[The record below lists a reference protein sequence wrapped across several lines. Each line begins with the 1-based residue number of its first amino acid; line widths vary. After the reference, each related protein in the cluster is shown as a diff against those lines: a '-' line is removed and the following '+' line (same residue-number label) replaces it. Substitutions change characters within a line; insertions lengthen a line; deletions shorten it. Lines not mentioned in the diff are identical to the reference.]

1 MTDEKDFDFTRY
13 FELKKQLE
21 EASRLYYKDG
31 VSPMSD
37 QDFDFGLKEMEALE
51 KKYPELGGENSL
63 TKRVGNDLVNDFA
76 KVSHAVPMLSIAN
89 VYSKEEMAEFVR
101 AAEDGLAELDEKR
114 ETRDE
119 RGGVLDERR
128 ETRDER
134 GGVLDDK
141 CVGRESHANS
151 FAHDRDQHLVL
162 EPQRGESTKTRV
174 YSEDSGAAREEK
186 GDVPRASNLEPRASN
201 LEPRASKW
209 ICEKKIDGV
218 SLSIVY
224 ENGRLKQAATRGDG
238 AQGDDV
244 TLNAL
249 TIADIPEYFDAKKLK
264 IAPSEIPQGSFEVR
278 GEVYMEREAFER
290 LNERFILEGKKTFQN
305 CRNTVSG
312 SLKLKSVS
320 ECKTRPMRFFA
331 YHIPQSKNKTHEE
344 NLKQLQRL
352 GFNTNAYWKA
362 DTVEEIMK
370 ISEEIG
376 ASRDSLPFDI
386 DGMVV
391 KLNNLEHQR
400 ALGSTSKSPRWAIAY
415 KFKAERAYTPLLSV
429 EFQVGRTGA
438 VTPVAN
444 LSPVRLAGTTVK
456 RATLH
461 NFDEVAR
468 LDLHFGDTVGVEK
481 GGEIIPKITD
491 VKKEL
496 RPSGALPVTAP
507 AVCPVCG
514 EPLTHIDDEVILR
527 CENLHCKAQVQC
539 LFEHFVSREA
549 MNIENLGPSLI
560 ASLLETGKI
569 KRIPDLYRLTL
580 DDLLSQE
587 RMAQKSAQNVFDAI
601 EASKERSLEHLLHGL
616 GIRFVGRTSARNL
629 AKHFRTLEKIRTA
642 TIGELQ
648 NVTDVGERIGQS
660 VYNFFHTEIYTNEV
674 DELIEL
680 GCPTEFKGVVKTLFA
695 GQTAVITGT
704 LPNMD
709 RDEARKIIEENG
721 GKVSGSVSKKTS
733 WVLAGEAAG
742 SKLTKAN
749 ELGIPVHDEA
759 WLMSQ
764 IAEGDSETDDSAEIP
779 AETATEIDNSK
790 ENVALERASAKP
802 RKDEQTSLF

>member
-1 MTDEKDFDFTRY
+1 MLTMSEQKDIDRTRY

-51 KKYPELGGENSL
+51 AKYPELRGKGSL
-63 TKRVGNDLVNDFA
+63 TQKVGSDLTNDFA
-76 KVSHAVPMLSIAN
+76 KVAHAVPMLSIAN
-89 VYSKEEMAEFVR
+89 VYSEEEMREFVK
-101 AAEDGLAELDEKR
+101 AAEEGIASLETSLDPSRIRAQDDEK
-114 ETRDE
+114 D
-119 RGGVLDERR
+119 
-128 ETRDER
+128 
-134 GGVLDDK
+134 
-141 CVGRESHANS
+141 SA
-151 FAHDRDQHLVL
+151 Q
-162 EPQRGESTKTRV
+162 GEK
-174 YSEDSGAAREEK
+174 
-186 GDVPRASNLEPRASN
+186 RAT
-201 LEPRASKW
+201 W
-209 ICEKKIDGV
+209 ICERKIDGV
-218 SLSIVY
+218 SLSVVY

-264 IAPSEIPQGSFEVR
+264 IDPSEIPQGTFEVR

-290 LNERFILEGKKTFQN
+290 LNEQFILENKKTFQN

-312 SLKLKSVS
+312 SLKLKSVA

-331 YHIPQSKNKTHEE
+331 YHIPQSNNKTHEE
-344 NLKQLQRL
+344 NLKQLKRL
-352 GFNTNAYWKA
+352 GFHTNDYWTA
-362 DTVEEIMK
+362 DTVDEIMA
-370 ISEEIG
+370 ISEKIG

-391 KLNNLEHQR
+391 KLNDLQQQR
-400 ALGSTSKSPRWAIAY
+400 ELGSTSKSPRWAIAY

-444 LSPVRLAGTTVK
+444 LAPVRLAGTTVK

-468 LDLHFGDTVGVEK
+468 LDLHYGDTVGVEK

-491 VKKEL
+491 VKREL
-496 RPSGALPVTAP
+496 RPAGASPVVAP
-507 AVCPVCG
+507 EKCPVCG
-514 EPLTHIDDEVILR
+514 EPLTHIDGEVILR
-527 CENLHCKAQVQC
+527 CENMHCQAQVQC

-549 MNIENLGPSLI
+549 MNIENLGPALI
-560 ASLLETGKI
+560 ASLLATGKI

-580 DDLLSQE
+580 EDLESQE
-587 RMAQKSAQNVFDAI
+587 RMAKKSAKNVFDAI
-601 EASKERSLEHLLHGL
+601 QASKQKSLENLLHGL
-616 GIRFVGRTSARNL
+616 GIRFVGRTSARNI

-642 TIGELQ
+642 TVEELQ
-648 NVTDVGERIGQS
+648 NVTDVGERIGKS
-660 VYNFFHTEIYTNEV
+660 VYEFFHTPLYTNEI
-674 DELIEL
+674 DELVAL
-680 GCPTEFKGVVKTLFA
+680 GLPTEFKGVVKTLFQ

-709 RDEARKIIEENG
+709 RDEARKLIEENG

-759 WLMSQ
+759 WLMAQ
-764 IAEGDSETDDSAEIP
+764 IANSDESEDGANASEDRAPADANSATKP
-779 AETATEIDNSK
+779 AEDQMTLD
-790 ENVALERASAKP
+790 L
-802 RKDEQTSLF
+802 

>member
-1 MTDEKDFDFTRY
+1 MSEQKDIDRTRY

-51 KKYPELGGENSL
+51 AKYPELRGKESL
-63 TKRVGNDLVNDFA
+63 TQRVGSDLTNDFA
-76 KVSHAVPMLSIAN
+76 KVAHAVPMLSIAN
-89 VYSKEEMAEFVR
+89 VYSEEEMREFVK
-101 AAEDGLAELDEKR
+101 AAEEGIADIESSLDPSHSR
-114 ETRDE
+114 AQ
-119 RGGVLDERR
+119 
-128 ETRDER
+128 
-134 GGVLDDK
+134 DDTTNNVIASEAK
-141 CVGRESHANS
+141 QSPT
-151 FAHDRDQHLVL
+151 Q
-162 EPQRGESTKTRV
+162 STK
-174 YSEDSGAAREEK
+174 
-186 GDVPRASNLEPRASN
+186 
-201 LEPRASKW
+201 KW
-209 ICEKKIDGV
+209 ICERKIDGV
-218 SLSIVY
+218 SLSVVY

-264 IAPSEIPQGSFEVR
+264 IDPSEIPQGTFEVR

-290 LNERFILEGKKTFQN
+290 LNEQFILENKKTFQN

-312 SLKLKSVS
+312 SLKLKSVA

-331 YHIPQSKNKTHEE
+331 YHIPQSNNKTHEE
-344 NLKQLQRL
+344 NLKQLKRL
-352 GFNTNAYWKA
+352 GFHTNDYWTA
-362 DTVEEIMK
+362 DTVDEIMA
-370 ISEEIG
+370 ISEKIG

-391 KLNNLEHQR
+391 KLNDLQQQR
-400 ALGSTSKSPRWAIAY
+400 ELGSTSKSPRWAIAY

-444 LSPVRLAGTTVK
+444 LAPVRLAGTTVK

-468 LDLHFGDTVGVEK
+468 LDLHYGDTVGVEK

-491 VKKEL
+491 VKREL
-496 RPSGALPVTAP
+496 RPAGASPVVAP
-507 AVCPVCG
+507 EKCPVCG
-514 EPLTHIDDEVILR
+514 EQLTHIDGEVILR
-527 CENLHCKAQVQC
+527 CENMHCQAQVQC

-549 MNIENLGPSLI
+549 MNIENLGPALI
-560 ASLLETGKI
+560 ASLLATGKI

-580 DDLLSQE
+580 EDLESQE
-587 RMAQKSAQNVFDAI
+587 RMAKKSAKNVFDAI
-601 EASKERSLEHLLHGL
+601 QASKQKSLENLLHGL
-616 GIRFVGRTSARNL
+616 GIRFVGRTSARNI

-642 TIGELQ
+642 TVEELQ
-648 NVTDVGERIGQS
+648 NVTDVGERIGKS
-660 VYNFFHTEIYTNEV
+660 VYEFFHTPLYTNEI
-674 DELIEL
+674 DELVAL
-680 GCPTEFKGVVKTLFA
+680 GLPTEFKGVVKTLFQ

-709 RDEARKIIEENG
+709 RDEARKLIEENG

-759 WLMSQ
+759 WLMAQ
-764 IAEGDSETDDSAEIP
+764 IANADESDDATNENAGSSAGNFANEKASVSTTP
-779 AETATEIDNSK
+779 AED
-790 ENVALERASAKP
+790 
-802 RKDEQTSLF
+802 QMSLDL

>member
-1 MTDEKDFDFTRY
+1 MSEQKDIDRTRY

-51 KKYPELGGENSL
+51 AKYPELRGKGSL
-63 TKRVGNDLVNDFA
+63 TQKVGSDLTNDFA

-89 VYSKEEMAEFVR
+89 VYSEEEMREFVK
-101 AAEDGLAELDEKR
+101 AAEEGIASLETSLDPSRIRAQDDEKGRAQGDEKR
-114 ETRDE
+114 AT
-119 RGGVLDERR
+119 
-128 ETRDER
+128 
-134 GGVLDDK
+134 
-141 CVGRESHANS
+141 
-151 FAHDRDQHLVL
+151 
-162 EPQRGESTKTRV
+162 
-174 YSEDSGAAREEK
+174 
-186 GDVPRASNLEPRASN
+186 
-201 LEPRASKW
+201 W
-209 ICEKKIDGV
+209 ICERKIDGV
-218 SLSIVY
+218 SLSVVY

-264 IAPSEIPQGSFEVR
+264 IDPSEIPQGTFEVR

-290 LNERFILEGKKTFQN
+290 LNEQFILENKKTFQN

-312 SLKLKSVS
+312 SLKLKSVA

-331 YHIPQSKNKTHEE
+331 YHIPQSNNKTHEE
-344 NLKQLQRL
+344 NLKQLKRL
-352 GFNTNAYWKA
+352 GFHTNDYWTA
-362 DTVEEIMK
+362 DTVDEIMA
-370 ISEEIG
+370 ISEKIG

-391 KLNNLEHQR
+391 KLNDLQQQR
-400 ALGSTSKSPRWAIAY
+400 ELGSTSKSPRWAIAY

-444 LSPVRLAGTTVK
+444 LAPVRLAGTTVK

-468 LDLHFGDTVGVEK
+468 LDLHYGDTVGVEK

-491 VKKEL
+491 VKREL
-496 RPSGALPVTAP
+496 RPAGASPVVAP
-507 AVCPVCG
+507 EKCPVCG
-514 EPLTHIDDEVILR
+514 EPLTHIDGEVILR
-527 CENLHCKAQVQC
+527 CENMHCQAQVQC

-549 MNIENLGPSLI
+549 MNIENLGPALI
-560 ASLLETGKI
+560 ASLLATGKI

-580 DDLLSQE
+580 EDLESQE
-587 RMAQKSAQNVFDAI
+587 RMAKKSAKNVFDAI
-601 EASKERSLEHLLHGL
+601 QASKQRSLENLLHGL
-616 GIRFVGRTSARNL
+616 GIRFVGRTSARNI

-642 TIGELQ
+642 TVEELQ
-648 NVTDVGERIGQS
+648 NVTDVGERIGKS
-660 VYNFFHTEIYTNEV
+660 VYEFFHTPLYTNEI
-674 DELIEL
+674 DELVAL
-680 GCPTEFKGVVKTLFA
+680 GLPTEFKGVVKTLFQ

-709 RDEARKIIEENG
+709 RDEARKLIEENG

-759 WLMSQ
+759 WLMAQ
-764 IAEGDSETDDSAEIP
+764 IANADESGDDSDENDAPANEASSATKP
-779 AETATEIDNSK
+779 AEDQMS
-790 ENVALERASAKP
+790 LE
-802 RKDEQTSLF
+802 L

>member
-1 MTDEKDFDFTRY
+1 MCKFPRQQYAILTPMSESTKEQREFDFLRY
-13 FELKKQLE
+13 GELKKQLE
-21 EASRLYYKDG
+21 EASRLYYKEG

-51 KKYPELGGENSL
+51 KKYPELGSGTSL
-63 TKRVGNDLVNDFA
+63 TKSIGSDLTNDFA
-76 KVSHAVPMLSIAN
+76 KVSHAVPMLSISN
-89 VYSKEEMAEFVR
+89 VYSAEEMAEFVESADKGLEEIGMNS
-101 AAEDGLAELDEKR
+101 AAPSPVIPGSPSPVIPGSLSPVIPGSDPG
-114 ETRDE
+114 
-119 RGGVLDERR
+119 
-128 ETRDER
+128 
-134 GGVLDDK
+134 
-141 CVGRESHANS
+141 S
-151 FAHDRDQHLVL
+151 
-162 EPQRGESTKTRV
+162 
-174 YSEDSGAAREEK
+174 
-186 GDVPRASNLEPRASN
+186 
-201 LEPRASKW
+201 ASKW
-209 ICEKKIDGV
+209 VCERKIDGV
-218 SLSIVY
+218 SLSITY
-224 ENGRLKQAATRGDG
+224 ENGRLKQAVTRGDG

-249 TIADIPEYFDAKKLK
+249 TIADIPEYFDPKKLK
-264 IAPSEIPQGSFEVR
+264 IDPSEIPQGTFEVR
-278 GEVYMEREAFER
+278 GEVYMERQTFER
-290 LNERFILEGKKTFQN
+290 LNEQLILEGKKIFQN

-312 SLKLKSVS
+312 SLKLKSVN

-331 YHIPQSKNKTHEE
+331 YHIPQSKNHTHQQ
-344 NLKQLQRL
+344 NLEQLKKL
-352 GFNTNAYWKA
+352 GFNTNQFWTA
-362 DTVEEIMK
+362 DTVDEIMK
-370 ISEEIG
+370 ISEVIG
-376 ASRDSLPFDI
+376 ADRDSLPFDI

-391 KLNNLEHQR
+391 KLNNLEQQR
-400 ALGSTSKSPRWAIAY
+400 ALGTTSKSPRWAIAY

-444 LSPVRLAGTTVK
+444 LAPVRLAGTTVK

-461 NFDEVAR
+461 NFDEIAR

-496 RPSGALPVTAP
+496 RPENAAPVTAP
-507 AVCPVCG
+507 PCCPECG
-514 EPLTHIDDEVILR
+514 TPLTRIEGEVILR

-560 ASLLETGKI
+560 ASLLESGKI
-569 KRIPDLYRLTL
+569 KRIPDLYRLSQE
-580 DDLLSQE
+580 DLESQE
-587 RMAQKSAQNVFDAI
+587 RMAKKSAKNVFDAI
-601 EASKERSLEHLLHGL
+601 QASKERSLENLLHGL
-616 GIRFVGRTSARNL
+616 GIRFVGRTSARNF
-629 AKHFRTLEKIRTA
+629 AKHFRTLKAIRTA
-642 TIGELQ
+642 P
-648 NVTDVGERIGQS
+648 
-660 VYNFFHTEIYTNEV
+660 V
-674 DELIEL
+674 DELLKVQDAGLVIANSVYDFFHNEMYSAEIDELVAL

-704 LPNMD
+704 LPSMD

-759 WLMSQ
+759 WLLQQ
-764 IAEGDSETDDSAEIP
+764 IAESTDSEASLPTKEDATAQTDEPKDSNP
-779 AETATEIDNSK
+779 Q
-790 ENVALERASAKP
+790 L
-802 RKDEQTSLF
+802 SLF

>member
-1 MTDEKDFDFTRY
+1 MDQKDIDRTRY

-21 EASRLYYKDG
+21 EASRLYYKEG

-51 KKYPELGGENSL
+51 AKYPELRGNASL
-63 TKRVGNDLVNDFA
+63 TQRVGSDLTNDFA
-76 KVSHAVPMLSIAN
+76 KVAHAVPMLSIAN
-89 VYSKEEMAEFVR
+89 VYSAEEMAEFVK
-101 AAEDGLAELDEKR
+101 AAEDAVNELDER
-114 ETRDE
+114 TDLRSYRLETRED
-119 RGGVLDERR
+119 
-128 ETRDER
+128 
-134 GGVLDDK
+134 
-141 CVGRESHANS
+141 A
-151 FAHDRDQHLVL
+151 
-162 EPQRGESTKTRV
+162 STK
-174 YSEDSGAAREEK
+174 D
-186 GDVPRASNLEPRASN
+186 NLSSLVSRLS
-201 LEPRASKW
+201 SKKW
-209 ICEKKIDGV
+209 ICERKIDGV

-249 TIADIPEYFDAKKLK
+249 TIADIPETLDAKKLK
-264 IAPSEIPQGSFEVR
+264 IDPSEIPQGIFEVR

-290 LNERFILEGKKTFQN
+290 LNEQFILEGKKIFQN
-305 CRNTVSG
+305 PRNTVSG
-312 SLKLKSVS
+312 SLKLKSVA

-331 YHIPQSKNKTHEE
+331 YHIPQSNNKTHEE
-344 NLKQLQRL
+344 NLLQLKKL
-352 GFNTNAYWKA
+352 GFHTNDFWKA
-362 DTVEEIMK
+362 DTVDEIMK
-370 ISEEIG
+370 ISEDIG
-376 ASRDSLPFDI
+376 ASRDNLPFEI

-391 KLNNLEHQR
+391 KLNDLAMQR
-400 ALGSTSKSPRWAIAY
+400 ALGTTSKSPRWAIAY

-444 LSPVRLAGTTVK
+444 LAPVRLAGTTVK

-496 RPSGALPVTAP
+496 RPAGALPVTAP
-507 AVCPVCG
+507 ANCPVCG
-514 EPLTHIDDEVILR
+514 EPLTHVDGEVILR
-527 CENLHCKAQVQC
+527 CENMHCQAQVQC

-549 MNIENLGPSLI
+549 MNIENLGPALI
-560 ASLLETGKI
+560 ASLIATGKI
-569 KRIPDLYRLTL
+569 KRIPDLYRLTIE
-580 DDLLSQE
+580 DLESQE
-587 RMAQKSAQNVFDAI
+587 RMAKKSAKNVYNAI
-601 EASKERSLEHLLHGL
+601 AASKERSLENLLHGL

-629 AKHFRTLEKIRTA
+629 AKHFRTLEAIRTA
-642 TIGELQ
+642 TVEDLQ
-648 NVTDVGERIGQS
+648 NVNDVGERIGKS
-660 VYNFFHTEIYTNEV
+660 VYDFFHTERYTQEI

-680 GCPTEFKGVVKTLFA
+680 GCPTEFKGVVKTLFQ

-704 LPNMD
+704 LPTME
-709 RDEARKIIEENG
+709 REEARKLIEENG

-733 WVLAGEAAG
+733 WVLAGEAVG

-759 WLMSQ
+759 WLLEQ
-764 IAEGDSETDDSAEIP
+764 IANAGEDGAEASSGSEKEISASTGMTTKETSPTTTDADA
-779 AETATEIDNSK
+779 NGQ
-790 ENVALERASAKP
+790 L
-802 RKDEQTSLF
+802 SLF

>member
-1 MTDEKDFDFTRY
+1 MTDEKNFDFTRY

-31 VSPMSD
+31 YSPMSD

-51 KKYPELGGENSL
+51 AKYPELRGKDSL
-63 TKRVGNDLVNDFA
+63 TQRVGSDLTNDFA
-76 KVSHAVPMLSIAN
+76 KVTHAVPMLSIAN
-89 VYSKEEMAEFVR
+89 VYNAEEMAEFVK
-101 AAEDGLAELDEKR
+101 AAEDGIAEIDSSAL
-114 ETRDE
+114 
-119 RGGVLDERR
+119 RGAG
-128 ETRDER
+128 TN
-134 GGVLDDK
+134 
-141 CVGRESHANS
+141 HA
-151 FAHDRDQHLVL
+151 A
-162 EPQRGESTKTRV
+162 K
-174 YSEDSGAAREEK
+174 
-186 GDVPRASNLEPRASN
+186 
-201 LEPRASKW
+201 KW
-209 ICEKKIDGV
+209 ICERKIDGV

-238 AQGDDV
+238 VQGDDV

-249 TIADIPEYFDAKKLK
+249 TIADIPETLDAKKLK
-264 IAPSEIPQGSFEVR
+264 IDPSEIPQGTFEVR

-290 LNERFILEGKKTFQN
+290 LNEQFVLEGKKIFQN
-305 CRNTVSG
+305 PRNTVSG
-312 SLKLKSVS
+312 SLKLKSVA

-331 YHIPQSKNKTHEE
+331 YHIPQSNNATHEE
-344 NLKQLQRL
+344 NLQLLKKL
-352 GFNTNAYWKA
+352 GFHTNDYWKA
-362 DTVEEIMK
+362 DTVDEIMK
-370 ISEEIG
+370 ISEDIG
-376 ASRDSLPFDI
+376 ASRDSLSFEI

-391 KLNNLEHQR
+391 KLNDLAMQR
-400 ALGSTSKSPRWAIAY
+400 ELGTTSKSPRWAIAY

-444 LSPVRLAGTTVK
+444 LAPVRLAGTTVK

-496 RPSGALPVTAP
+496 RPIGAEPVTAP
-507 AVCPVCG
+507 TNCPECG
-514 EPLTHIDDEVILR
+514 EPLSHIDGEVVLR
-527 CENLHCKAQVQC
+527 CENLHCKAMVQC

-560 ASLLETGKI
+560 ASLLTTGKI

-580 DDLLSQE
+580 EDLESQE
-587 RMAQKSAQNVFDAI
+587 RMAKKSAQNVYDAI
-601 EASKERSLEHLLHGL
+601 QKSKERSLENLLHGL

-642 TIGELQ
+642 TVEDLQ
-648 NVTDVGERIGQS
+648 NVNDVGERIGKS
-660 VYNFFHTEIYTNEV
+660 VYDFFHTERYTQEI
-674 DELIEL
+674 DELVEL
-680 GCPTEFKGVVKTLFA
+680 GCPTEFKGVVKTLFQ

-709 RDEARKIIEENG
+709 RDEARKLIEENG

-759 WLMSQ
+759 WLLEQ
-764 IAEGDSETDDSAEIP
+764 IANAGDDSGAGSSANDGSEMP
-779 AETATEIDNSK
+779 AASPASDKSDAN
-790 ENVALERASAKP
+790 ENRAGNA
-802 RKDEQTSLF
+802 DANGQLSLF

>member
-1 MTDEKDFDFTRY
+1 MSEQKDIDRTRY

-51 KKYPELGGENSL
+51 AKYPELRGKGSL
-63 TKRVGNDLVNDFA
+63 TQKVGSDLTNDFA

-89 VYSKEEMAEFVR
+89 VYSEEEMREFVK
-101 AAEDGLAELDEKR
+101 AAEEGIASLETSLDPSRIRAQDDEKGRAQGDEKR
-114 ETRDE
+114 AT
-119 RGGVLDERR
+119 
-128 ETRDER
+128 
-134 GGVLDDK
+134 
-141 CVGRESHANS
+141 
-151 FAHDRDQHLVL
+151 
-162 EPQRGESTKTRV
+162 
-174 YSEDSGAAREEK
+174 
-186 GDVPRASNLEPRASN
+186 
-201 LEPRASKW
+201 W
-209 ICEKKIDGV
+209 ICERKIDGV
-218 SLSIVY
+218 SLSVVY

-244 TLNAL
+244 TNNAL

-264 IAPSEIPQGSFEVR
+264 IDPSEIPQGTFEVR

-290 LNERFILEGKKTFQN
+290 LNEQFILENKKTFQN

-312 SLKLKSVS
+312 SLKLKSVA

-331 YHIPQSKNKTHEE
+331 YHIPQSNNKTHEE
-344 NLKQLQRL
+344 NLKQLKRL
-352 GFNTNAYWKA
+352 GFHTNDYWTA
-362 DTVEEIMK
+362 DTVDEIMA
-370 ISEEIG
+370 ISEKIG

-391 KLNNLEHQR
+391 KLNDLQQQR
-400 ALGSTSKSPRWAIAY
+400 ELGSTSKSPRWAIAY

-444 LSPVRLAGTTVK
+444 LAPVRLAGTTVK

-468 LDLHFGDTVGVEK
+468 LDLHYGDTVGVEK

-491 VKKEL
+491 VKREL
-496 RPSGALPVTAP
+496 RPAGASPVVAP
-507 AVCPVCG
+507 EKCPVCG
-514 EPLTHIDDEVILR
+514 EPLTHIDGEVILR
-527 CENLHCKAQVQC
+527 CENMHCQAQVQC

-549 MNIENLGPSLI
+549 MNIENLGPALI
-560 ASLLETGKI
+560 ASLLATGKI

-580 DDLLSQE
+580 EDLESQE
-587 RMAQKSAQNVFDAI
+587 RMAKKSAKNVFDAI
-601 EASKERSLEHLLHGL
+601 AASKQRSLENLLHGL
-616 GIRFVGRTSARNL
+616 GIRFVGRTSARNI

-642 TIGELQ
+642 TVEELQ
-648 NVTDVGERIGQS
+648 NVTDVGERIGKS
-660 VYNFFHTEIYTNEV
+660 VYEFFHTPLYTNEI
-674 DELIEL
+674 DELVAL
-680 GCPTEFKGVVKTLFA
+680 GLPTEFKGVVKTLFQ

-709 RDEARKIIEENG
+709 RDEARKLIEENG

-749 ELGIPVHDEA
+749 EFGIPVHDEA
-759 WLMSQ
+759 WLMAQ
-764 IAEGDSETDDSAEIP
+764 IANSDESEDGANASEDRAPADASSATKP
-779 AETATEIDNSK
+779 AED
-790 ENVALERASAKP
+790 
-802 RKDEQTSLF
+802 QMSLDI

>member
-1 MTDEKDFDFTRY
+1 MDQKELDRTRY

-31 VSPMSD
+31 FSPMSD

-51 KKYPELGGENSL
+51 AKYPELRGKGSL
-63 TKRVGNDLVNDFA
+63 TQKVGSDLTNDFA
-76 KVSHAVPMLSIAN
+76 KVAHAVPMLSIAN
-89 VYSKEEMAEFVR
+89 VYSEEEMREFVR
-101 AAEDGLAELDEKR
+101 AAEEGISEIDPSTSLRSAQDD
-114 ETRDE
+114 TRSLSLPKGQNDNSSVTLE
-119 RGGVLDERR
+119 GQSPDRAHKSAKA
-128 ETRDER
+128 
-134 GGVLDDK
+134 K
-141 CVGRESHANS
+141 CA
-151 FAHDRDQHLVL
+151 
-162 EPQRGESTKTRV
+162 
-174 YSEDSGAAREEK
+174 
-186 GDVPRASNLEPRASN
+186 
-201 LEPRASKW
+201 KW
-209 ICEKKIDGV
+209 ICERKIDGV
-218 SLSIVY
+218 SLSLVY

-264 IAPSEIPQGSFEVR
+264 IDQSEIPQGTFEVR

-290 LNERFILEGKKTFQN
+290 LNEQFILENKKTFQN

-312 SLKLKSVS
+312 SLKLKSVA

-331 YHIPQSKNKTHEE
+331 YHIPQSNNATHEE
-344 NLKQLQRL
+344 NLKQLKRL
-352 GFNTNAYWKA
+352 GFHTNDYWTA
-362 DTVEEIMK
+362 DTVDEIMK

-376 ASRDSLPFDI
+376 ASRDNLAFDI

-391 KLNNLEHQR
+391 KLNDLAMQR
-400 ALGSTSKSPRWAIAY
+400 ELGSTSKSPRWAIAY

-444 LSPVRLAGTTVK
+444 LAPVRLAGTTVK

-468 LDLHFGDTVGVEK
+468 LDLHYGDTVGVEK

-491 VKKEL
+491 VKREL
-496 RPSGALPVTAP
+496 RPAGAKPVTAP
-507 AVCPVCG
+507 DKCPECG
-514 EPLTHIDDEVILR
+514 EPLTHIDGEVILR

-549 MNIENLGPSLI
+549 MNIENLGPALI
-560 ASLLETGKI
+560 ASLLATGKI

-580 DDLLSQE
+580 EDLESQE
-587 RMAQKSAQNVFDAI
+587 RMAKKSAKNVFDAI
-601 EASKERSLEHLLHGL
+601 QASKQKSLENLLHGL
-616 GIRFVGRTSARNL
+616 GIRFVGRTSARNI

-642 TIGELQ
+642 TVEELQ
-648 NVTDVGERIGQS
+648 NVTDVGERIGKS
-660 VYNFFHTEIYTNEV
+660 VYEFFHTPLYTNEI
-674 DELIEL
+674 DELVAL
-680 GCPTEFKGVVKTLFA
+680 GLPTEFKGVVKTLFQ

-709 RDEARKIIEENG
+709 RDEARKLIEENG

-759 WLMSQ
+759 WLMEQ
-764 IAEGDSETDDSAEIP
+764 IASADESADDDSTEVKEIP
-779 AETATEIDNSK
+779 ASAGMTSEAGTTSSTQVAK
-790 ENVALERASAKP
+790 EDQL
-802 RKDEQTSLF
+802 SLNI

>member
-1 MTDEKDFDFTRY
+1 MDQKEFDRTRY

-31 VSPMSD
+31 ISPMSD

-51 KKYPELGGENSL
+51 KKYPELGGANSL
-63 TKRVGNDLVNDFA
+63 TKKVGSDLVNDFA
-76 KVSHAVPMLSIAN
+76 KVSHAVPMLSISN
-89 VYSKEEMAEFVR
+89 VYSAEEMQEFVD
-101 AAEDGLAELDEKR
+101 AAEKGLEEIGDTGATNLD
-114 ETRDE
+114 
-119 RGGVLDERR
+119 
-128 ETRDER
+128 
-134 GGVLDDK
+134 
-141 CVGRESHANS
+141 
-151 FAHDRDQHLVL
+151 
-162 EPQRGESTKTRV
+162 
-174 YSEDSGAAREEK
+174 
-186 GDVPRASNLEPRASN
+186 PRASSLV
-201 LEPRASKW
+201 PRASKW
-209 ICEKKIDGV
+209 ICERKIDGV
-218 SLSIVY
+218 SLSITY

-264 IAPSEIPQGSFEVR
+264 IDPSEIPMGTFEVR

-290 LNERFILEGKKTFQN
+290 LNEQLILEGKKIFQN

-312 SLKLKSVS
+312 SLKLKNVS

-331 YHIPQSKNKTHEE
+331 YHIPQSNNETHQQ
-344 NLKQLQRL
+344 NLELLTKL
-352 GFNTNAYWKA
+352 GFHTNQFWTA
-362 DTVEEIMK
+362 DNAEEIMK

-376 ASRDSLPFDI
+376 ADRDNLPYDI

-391 KLNNLEHQR
+391 KLNNLNQQR
-400 ALGSTSKSPRWAIAY
+400 ELGTTSKSPRWAIAY
-415 KFKAERAYTPLLSV
+415 KFKAERAYTPLVSV

-444 LSPVRLAGTTVK
+444 LAPVRLAGTTVK

-461 NFDEVAR
+461 NFDEVTR
-468 LDLHFGDTVGVEK
+468 LNLHYGDTVGVEK

-496 RPSGALPVTAP
+496 RPIGARPVVAP
-507 AVCPVCG
+507 TTCPECG
-514 EPLTHIDDEVILR
+514 TPLTHVDGEVILR

-560 ASLLETGKI
+560 ASLIATGKI
-569 KRIPDLYRLTL
+569 KRIPDLYRLTME
-580 DDLLSQE
+580 DIESQE
-587 RMAQKSAQNVFDAI
+587 RMAKKSARNVFDAI
-601 EASKERSLEHLLHGL
+601 QASKDRSLENLLHGL
-616 GIRFVGRTSARNL
+616 GIRFVGRTSARNI
-629 AKHFRTLEKIRTA
+629 AKHFRNLEAIRVA
-642 TIGELQ
+642 TVEELQ
-648 NVTDVGERIGQS
+648 NVPDAGQVIAKS
-660 VYNFFHTEIYTNEV
+660 VYDFFHTEMYTNEI
-674 DELIEL
+674 DELVSL

-709 RDEARKIIEENG
+709 RDEARKLIEENG

-759 WLMSQ
+759 WLLEQ
-764 IAEGDSETDDSAEIP
+764 VQNTGDDVIAGDDAPAGRDTPSATTSDASSTAGNPKTEAP
-779 AETATEIDNSK
+779 KAESNGQ
-790 ENVALERASAKP
+790 L
-802 RKDEQTSLF
+802 SLF

>member
-1 MTDEKDFDFTRY
+1 MRKTCYIKAMTEQKDFDYTRY

-21 EASRLYYKDG
+21 EASRLYYKEG

-51 KKYPELGGENSL
+51 AKYPELRGKDSL
-63 TKRVGNDLVNDFA
+63 TQRVGSDLTNDFA

-89 VYSKEEMAEFVR
+89 VYSAEEMAEFVR
-101 AAEDGLAELDEKR
+101 AAEDGIASLDSAPQDDAGGKKR
-114 ETRDE
+114 
-119 RGGVLDERR
+119 
-128 ETRDER
+128 
-134 GGVLDDK
+134 
-141 CVGRESHANS
+141 A
-151 FAHDRDQHLVL
+151 
-162 EPQRGESTKTRV
+162 
-174 YSEDSGAAREEK
+174 
-186 GDVPRASNLEPRASN
+186 
-201 LEPRASKW
+201 KW
-209 ICEKKIDGV
+209 ICERKIDGV

-264 IAPSEIPQGSFEVR
+264 IDPSEIPQGTFEVR

-290 LNERFILEGKKTFQN
+290 LNEQFILEGKKIFQN
-305 CRNTVSG
+305 PRNTVSG
-312 SLKLKSVS
+312 SLKLKSVA

-331 YHIPQSKNKTHEE
+331 YHIPQSNNKTHEE
-344 NLKQLQRL
+344 NLLQLKRL
-352 GFNTNAYWKA
+352 GFHTNDYWTADNT
-362 DTVEEIMK
+362 DEIMK
-370 ISEEIG
+370 ISEQIG
-376 ASRDSLPFDI
+376 ASRDSLPFEI

-391 KLNNLEHQR
+391 KLNDLAMQR
-400 ALGSTSKSPRWAIAY
+400 ALGTTSKSPRWAIAY

-444 LSPVRLAGTTVK
+444 LAPVRLAGTTVK

-461 NFDEVAR
+461 NFDEVSR
-468 LDLHFGDTVGVEK
+468 LDLHYGDTVGVEK

-496 RPSGALPVTAP
+496 RPIGAEPVKAP
-507 AVCPVCG
+507 EKCPVCG
-514 EPLTHIDDEVILR
+514 EPLSHIDDEVILR
-527 CENLHCKAQVQC
+527 CENMHCAAQVQC

-549 MNIENLGPSLI
+549 MNIENLGPALI
-560 ASLLETGKI
+560 ASLIATGKI

-580 DDLLSQE
+580 EDLESQE
-587 RMAQKSAQNVFDAI
+587 RMAKKSAKNVYDAI
-601 EASKERSLEHLLHGL
+601 AASKERSLENLLHGL

-642 TIGELQ
+642 TVEDLQ
-648 NVTDVGERIGQS
+648 NVTDVGERIGKS
-660 VYNFFHTEIYTNEV
+660 VYDFFHTPLYTNEI
-674 DELIEL
+674 DELVAL
-680 GCPTEFKGVVKTLFA
+680 GCPTEFKGVVKTLFQ

-704 LPNMD
+704 LPSME
-709 RDEARKIIEENG
+709 REEARKLIEENG

-759 WLMSQ
+759 WLLAQ
-764 IAEGDSETDDSAEIP
+764 IAAADSDAGNEKPATSPAIDSSGISGNKAGDA
-779 AETATEIDNSK
+779 NGQ
-790 ENVALERASAKP
+790 L
-802 RKDEQTSLF
+802 SLF

>member
-1 MTDEKDFDFTRY
+1 MTEQKDFDYTRY

-21 EASRLYYKDG
+21 EASRLYYKEG

-51 KKYPELGGENSL
+51 AKYPELRGQGSL
-63 TKRVGNDLVNDFA
+63 TQRVGSDLTNDFA
-76 KVSHAVPMLSIAN
+76 KVAHAVPMLSIAN
-89 VYSKEEMAEFVR
+89 VYSAEEMSEFVR
-101 AAEDGLAELDEKR
+101 AAEDGIASLDSAPQDDAGGKKR
-114 ETRDE
+114 
-119 RGGVLDERR
+119 
-128 ETRDER
+128 
-134 GGVLDDK
+134 
-141 CVGRESHANS
+141 A
-151 FAHDRDQHLVL
+151 
-162 EPQRGESTKTRV
+162 
-174 YSEDSGAAREEK
+174 
-186 GDVPRASNLEPRASN
+186 
-201 LEPRASKW
+201 KW
-209 ICEKKIDGV
+209 ICERKIDGV

-264 IAPSEIPQGSFEVR
+264 IDPSEIPQGTFEVR

-290 LNERFILEGKKTFQN
+290 LNEQFILEGKKIFQN
-305 CRNTVSG
+305 PRNTVSG
-312 SLKLKSVS
+312 SLKLKSVA

-331 YHIPQSKNKTHEE
+331 YHIPQSNNKTHEE
-344 NLKQLQRL
+344 NLLQLKRL
-352 GFNTNAYWKA
+352 GFHTNDYWTA
-362 DTVEEIMK
+362 DTTDEIMK
-370 ISEEIG
+370 ISEQIG
-376 ASRDSLPFDI
+376 ASRDSLPFEI

-391 KLNNLEHQR
+391 KLNDLAMQR
-400 ALGSTSKSPRWAIAY
+400 ALGTTSKSPRWAIAY

-444 LSPVRLAGTTVK
+444 LAPVRLAGTTVK

-461 NFDEVAR
+461 NFDEVSR
-468 LDLHFGDTVGVEK
+468 LDLHYGDTVGVEK

-496 RPSGALPVTAP
+496 RPAGASPVVAP
-507 AVCPVCG
+507 EKCPVCG
-514 EPLTHIDDEVILR
+514 EPLTHVDGEVILR
-527 CENLHCKAQVQC
+527 CENMHCAAQVQC

-549 MNIENLGPSLI
+549 MNIENLGPALI
-560 ASLLETGKI
+560 ASLIATGKI
-569 KRIPDLYRLTL
+569 KRIPDLYRLTIE
-580 DDLLSQE
+580 DLESQE
-587 RMAQKSAQNVFDAI
+587 RMAKKSAKNVFDAI
-601 EASKERSLEHLLHGL
+601 AASKERSLENLLHGL

-642 TIGELQ
+642 TVEDLQ
-648 NVTDVGERIGQS
+648 NVTDVGERIGKS
-660 VYNFFHTEIYTNEV
+660 VYDFFHTPLYTNEI
-674 DELIEL
+674 DELVAL
-680 GCPTEFKGVVKTLFA
+680 GCPTEFKGVVKTLFQ

-704 LPNMD
+704 LPSMD
-709 RDEARKIIEENG
+709 RDEARKLIEENG

-759 WLMSQ
+759 WLLAQ
-764 IAEGDSETDDSAEIP
+764 IAAADSDAGNEGNPAASPAIDSSGISGNKAGDA
-779 AETATEIDNSK
+779 NGQ
-790 ENVALERASAKP
+790 L
-802 RKDEQTSLF
+802 SLF

>member
-1 MTDEKDFDFTRY
+1 MDQKDIDRTRY

-21 EASRLYYKDG
+21 EASRLYYKEG

-51 KKYPELGGENSL
+51 AKYPELRGNASL
-63 TKRVGNDLVNDFA
+63 TQRVGSDLTNDFA
-76 KVSHAVPMLSIAN
+76 KVAHAVPMLSIAN
-89 VYSKEEMAEFVR
+89 VYSAEEMAEFVK
-101 AAEDGLAELDEKR
+101 AAEEGIESL
-114 ETRDE
+114 
-119 RGGVLDERR
+119 G
-128 ETRDER
+128 
-134 GGVLDDK
+134 DDK
-141 CVGRESHANS
+141 RTTS
-151 FAHDRDQHLVL
+151 AH
-162 EPQRGESTKTRV
+162 
-174 YSEDSGAAREEK
+174 
-186 GDVPRASNLEPRASN
+186 
-201 LEPRASKW
+201 KW
-209 ICEKKIDGV
+209 ICERKIDGV

-249 TIADIPEYFDAKKLK
+249 TIADIPETLDAKKLK
-264 IAPSEIPQGSFEVR
+264 IDPSEIPQGTFEVR

-290 LNERFILEGKKTFQN
+290 LNEQFILEGKKIFQN
-305 CRNTVSG
+305 PRNTVSG
-312 SLKLKSVS
+312 SLKLKSVA

-331 YHIPQSKNKTHEE
+331 YHIPQSDNKTHEE
-344 NLKQLQRL
+344 NLQQLKKL
-352 GFNTNAYWKA
+352 GFHTNDYWTAENT
-362 DTVEEIMK
+362 EEIMK
-370 ISEEIG
+370 ISEQIG
-376 ASRDSLPFDI
+376 ASRDSLPFEI

-391 KLNNLEHQR
+391 KLNDLAMQR
-400 ALGSTSKSPRWAIAY
+400 ALGTTSKSPRWAIAY

-444 LSPVRLAGTTVK
+444 LAPVRLAGTTVK

-496 RPSGALPVTAP
+496 RPVGAEPVKAP
-507 AVCPVCG
+507 EKCPECG
-514 EPLTHIDDEVILR
+514 EPLTHVDGEVILR

-549 MNIENLGPSLI
+549 MNIENLGPALI
-560 ASLLETGKI
+560 ASLIATGKI

-580 DDLLSQE
+580 EDLESQE
-587 RMAQKSAQNVFDAI
+587 RMAKKSAKNVFDAI
-601 EASKERSLEHLLHGL
+601 AASKERSLENLLHGL

-629 AKHFRTLEKIRTA
+629 AKHFRTLDKIRAA
-642 TIGELQ
+642 TVEDLQ
-648 NVTDVGERIGQS
+648 NVNDVGERIGKS
-660 VYNFFHTEIYTNEV
+660 VYDFFHTELYRNEV
-674 DELIEL
+674 EELIAL
-680 GCPTEFKGVVKTLFA
+680 GLPTEFKGIVKTLFQ

-704 LPNMD
+704 LPTME
-709 RDEARKIIEENG
+709 REEARKLIEENG

-759 WLMSQ
+759 WLLEQ
-764 IAEGDSETDDSAEIP
+764 IANSDSGEDSGESAGPDTTENDGSKKP
-779 AETATEIDNSK
+779 AADANGQ
-790 ENVALERASAKP
+790 L
-802 RKDEQTSLF
+802 SLF

>member
-1 MTDEKDFDFTRY
+1 MDQKDIDRTRY

-21 EASRLYYKDG
+21 EASRLYYKEG

-51 KKYPELGGENSL
+51 TKYPELRGNASL
-63 TKRVGNDLVNDFA
+63 TQRVGSDLTNDFA
-76 KVSHAVPMLSIAN
+76 KVAHTVPMLSIAN
-89 VYSKEEMAEFVR
+89 VYSAEEMAEFVK
-101 AAEDGLAELDEKR
+101 AAEDGI
-114 ETRDE
+114 TN
-119 RGGVLDERR
+119 LDERTDLR
-128 ETRDER
+128 SYRLETREE
-134 GGVLDDK
+134 L
-141 CVGRESHANS
+141 
-151 FAHDRDQHLVL
+151 
-162 EPQRGESTKTRV
+162 STK
-174 YSEDSGAAREEK
+174 D
-186 GDVPRASNLEPRASN
+186 NLSSFVSPLS
-201 LEPRASKW
+201 SKKW
-209 ICEKKIDGV
+209 ICERKIDGV

-249 TIADIPEYFDAKKLK
+249 TIADIPETLDAKKLK
-264 IAPSEIPQGSFEVR
+264 IDPSEIPQGTFEVR

-290 LNERFILEGKKTFQN
+290 LNEQFILEGKKIFQN
-305 CRNTVSG
+305 PRNTVSG
-312 SLKLKSVS
+312 SLKLKSVA

-331 YHIPQSKNKTHEE
+331 YHIPQSNNKTHEE
-344 NLKQLQRL
+344 NLLQLKKL
-352 GFNTNAYWKA
+352 GFHTNDYWTADNT
-362 DTVEEIMK
+362 DEIMK
-370 ISEEIG
+370 ISEQIG
-376 ASRDSLPFDI
+376 ASRDSLPFEI

-391 KLNNLEHQR
+391 KLNDLAMQR
-400 ALGSTSKSPRWAIAY
+400 ALGTTSKSPRWAIAY

-444 LSPVRLAGTTVK
+444 LAPVRLAGTTVK

-496 RPSGALPVTAP
+496 RPAGAVPVTAP
-507 AVCPVCG
+507 DKCPVCG
-514 EPLTHIDDEVILR
+514 EPLTHIDGEVILR
-527 CENLHCKAQVQC
+527 CENMHCAAQVQC

-549 MNIENLGPSLI
+549 MNIENLGPALI
-560 ASLLETGKI
+560 ASLIATGKI

-580 DDLLSQE
+580 EDLESQE
-587 RMAQKSAQNVFDAI
+587 RMAKKSAQNVYDAI
-601 EASKERSLEHLLHGL
+601 AASKERSLENLLHGL

-642 TIGELQ
+642 TVEDLQ
-648 NVTDVGERIGQS
+648 NVNDVGERIGKS
-660 VYNFFHTEIYTNEV
+660 VYDFFHTERYTQEI
-674 DELIEL
+674 DELIAL
-680 GCPTEFKGVVKTLFA
+680 GCPTEFKGVVKTLFQ

-704 LPNMD
+704 LPNME
-709 RDEARKIIEENG
+709 REEARKLIEENG

-759 WLMSQ
+759 WLLAQ
-764 IAEGDSETDDSAEIP
+764 IASSADEATTEGKEGTIGSA
-779 AETATEIDNSK
+779 AHKGAAD
-790 ENVALERASAKP
+790 AG
-802 RKDEQTSLF
+802 EQTSLF

>member
-1 MTDEKDFDFTRY
+1 MDQKDIDRTRY

-21 EASRLYYKDG
+21 EASRLYYKEG

-51 KKYPELGGENSL
+51 AKYPELRGKASL
-63 TKRVGNDLVNDFA
+63 TQQVGSDLTNDFA
-76 KVSHAVPMLSIAN
+76 KVAHAVPMLSIAN
-89 VYSKEEMAEFVR
+89 VYSAEDMAEFVK
-101 AAEDGLAELDEKR
+101 ATEDGI
-114 ETRDE
+114 TN
-119 RGGVLDERR
+119 LDERTDLR
-128 ETRDER
+128 SYRLETREE
-134 GGVLDDK
+134 L
-141 CVGRESHANS
+141 
-151 FAHDRDQHLVL
+151 
-162 EPQRGESTKTRV
+162 STK
-174 YSEDSGAAREEK
+174 D
-186 GDVPRASNLEPRASN
+186 NLSSFVSPLS
-201 LEPRASKW
+201 SKKW
-209 ICEKKIDGV
+209 ICERKIDGV

-249 TIADIPEYFDAKKLK
+249 TIADIPETLDAKKLK
-264 IAPSEIPQGSFEVR
+264 IDPSEIPQGTFEVR

-290 LNERFILEGKKTFQN
+290 LNEQFILEGKKIFQN
-305 CRNTVSG
+305 PRNTVSG
-312 SLKLKSVS
+312 SLKLKSVA

-331 YHIPQSKNKTHEE
+331 YHIPQSNNKTHEE
-344 NLKQLQRL
+344 NLLQLKKL
-352 GFNTNAYWKA
+352 GFHTNDYWTADNT
-362 DTVEEIMK
+362 DEIMK
-370 ISEEIG
+370 ISEQIG
-376 ASRDSLPFDI
+376 ASRDSLPFEI

-391 KLNNLEHQR
+391 KLNDLAMQR
-400 ALGSTSKSPRWAIAY
+400 ALGTTSKSPRWAIAY

-444 LSPVRLAGTTVK
+444 LAPVRLAGTTVK

-496 RPSGALPVTAP
+496 RPAGAVPVTAP
-507 AVCPVCG
+507 EKCPVCG
-514 EPLTHIDDEVILR
+514 EPLPHIDDEVILR
-527 CENLHCKAQVQC
+527 CENMHCAAQVQC

-549 MNIENLGPSLI
+549 MNIENLGPALI
-560 ASLLETGKI
+560 ASLIATGKI

-580 DDLLSQE
+580 EDLESQE
-587 RMAQKSAQNVFDAI
+587 RMAKKSAKNVYDAI
-601 EASKERSLEHLLHGL
+601 AASKEKSLENLLHGL

-629 AKHFRTLEKIRTA
+629 AKHFRTLEAIRTA
-642 TIGELQ
+642 TVEDLQ
-648 NVTDVGERIGQS
+648 NVNDVGERIGKS
-660 VYNFFHTEIYTNEV
+660 VYEFFHTERYTQEI
-674 DELIEL
+674 DELIAL
-680 GCPTEFKGVVKTLFA
+680 GCPTEFKGVVKTLFQ

-704 LPNMD
+704 LPSME
-709 RDEARKIIEENG
+709 REEARKLIEENG

-759 WLMSQ
+759 WLLTQ
-764 IAEGDSETDDSAEIP
+764 IA
-779 AETATEIDNSK
+779 
-790 ENVALERASAKP
+790 ASADETLSESVNTAENGLP
-802 RKDEQTSLF
+802 RPSGTRNDISVAEAGEQISLF

>member
-1 MTDEKDFDFTRY
+1 MSEQKDIDRTRY

-51 KKYPELGGENSL
+51 AKYPELRGKNSL
-63 TKRVGNDLVNDFA
+63 TQKVGSDLTNDFA
-76 KVSHAVPMLSIAN
+76 KVAHAVPMLSIAN
-89 VYSKEEMAEFVR
+89 VYSEEEMREFVN
-101 AAEDGLAELDEKR
+101 AAEEGINSLDERRQPYKASDATNEVGHNR
-114 ETRDE
+114 AEWLGLERSDSPKTRDE
-119 RGGVLDERR
+119 RENSPIPHSPKGANGDRAQ
-128 ETRDER
+128 
-134 GGVLDDK
+134 
-141 CVGRESHANS
+141 SH
-151 FAHDRDQHLVL
+151 
-162 EPQRGESTKTRV
+162 T
-174 YSEDSGAAREEK
+174 
-186 GDVPRASNLEPRASN
+186 
-201 LEPRASKW
+201 W
-209 ICEKKIDGV
+209 ICERKIDGV
-218 SLSIVY
+218 SLSLVY

-244 TLNAL
+244 TNNAL
-249 TIADIPEYFDAKKLK
+249 TIKDIPEYFDAKKLK
-264 IAPSEIPQGSFEVR
+264 IDPSEIPQGTFEVR

-290 LNERFILEGKKTFQN
+290 LNEQFILENKKTFQN

-312 SLKLKSVS
+312 SLKLKSVA

-331 YHIPQSKNKTHEE
+331 YHIPQSNNATHEE
-344 NLKQLQRL
+344 NLKQLKRL
-352 GFNTNAYWKA
+352 GFHTNDYWTA
-362 DTVEEIMK
+362 DTVDEIMA
-370 ISEEIG
+370 ISEKIG

-391 KLNNLEHQR
+391 KLNDLAMQR
-400 ALGSTSKSPRWAIAY
+400 ELGSTSKSPRWAIAY

-444 LSPVRLAGTTVK
+444 LAPVRLAGTTVK

-468 LDLHFGDTVGVEK
+468 LDLHYGDTVGVEK

-491 VKKEL
+491 VKREL
-496 RPSGALPVTAP
+496 RPEGAKPVIAP
-507 AVCPVCG
+507 EKCPVCG
-514 EPLTHIDDEVILR
+514 EPLTHIDGEVILR
-527 CENLHCKAQVQC
+527 CENMHCQAQVQC

-549 MNIENLGPSLI
+549 MNIENLGPALI
-560 ASLLETGKI
+560 ASLLSTGKI

-580 DDLLSQE
+580 EDLESQE
-587 RMAQKSAQNVFDAI
+587 RMAKKSAKNVYDAIAASKQKS
-601 EASKERSLEHLLHGL
+601 LENLLHGL
-616 GIRFVGRTSARNL
+616 GIRFVGRTSARNI

-642 TIGELQ
+642 TVEELQ
-648 NVTDVGERIGQS
+648 NVTDVGERIGKS
-660 VYNFFHTEIYTNEV
+660 VYDFFHTPLYTNEI
-674 DELIEL
+674 DELVAL
-680 GCPTEFKGVVKTLFA
+680 GIPTEFKGIVKTLFQ

-709 RDEARKIIEENG
+709 RDEARKLIEENG

-759 WLMSQ
+759 WLMAQ
-764 IAEGDSETDDSAEIP
+764 IANADAATDDDSTGSPTTSPTDSSAAP
-779 AETATEIDNSK
+779 AAK
-790 ENVALERASAKP
+790 EDQL
-802 RKDEQTSLF
+802 SLNL

>member
-1 MTDEKDFDFTRY
+1 MSEQKDIDRTRY

-51 KKYPELGGENSL
+51 AKYPELRGKGSL
-63 TKRVGNDLVNDFA
+63 TQKVGSDLTNDFA
-76 KVSHAVPMLSIAN
+76 KVAHAVPMLSIAN
-89 VYSKEEMAEFVR
+89 VYSEEEMREFVK
-101 AAEDGLAELDEKR
+101 AAEEGIAALDER
-114 ETRDE
+114 TDLRSYRLETRDE
-119 RGGVLDERR
+119 RRTQEDERR

-134 GGVLDDK
+134 
-141 CVGRESHANS
+141 RA
-151 FAHDRDQHLVL
+151 Q
-162 EPQRGESTKTRV
+162 
-174 YSEDSGAAREEK
+174 EEK
-186 GDVPRASNLEPRASN
+186 RAT
-201 LEPRASKW
+201 W
-209 ICEKKIDGV
+209 ICERKIDGV
-218 SLSIVY
+218 SLSVVY

-264 IAPSEIPQGSFEVR
+264 IDPSEIPQGTFEVR

-290 LNERFILEGKKTFQN
+290 LNEQFILENKKTFQN

-312 SLKLKSVS
+312 SLKLKSVA

-331 YHIPQSKNKTHEE
+331 YHIPQSNNKTHEE
-344 NLKQLQRL
+344 NLKQLKRL
-352 GFNTNAYWKA
+352 GFHTNDYWTA
-362 DTVEEIMK
+362 DTVDEIMA
-370 ISEEIG
+370 ISEKIG

-391 KLNNLEHQR
+391 KLNDLQQQR
-400 ALGSTSKSPRWAIAY
+400 ELGSTSKSPRWAIAY

-444 LSPVRLAGTTVK
+444 LAPVRLAGTTVK

-468 LDLHFGDTVGVEK
+468 LDLHYGDTVGVEK

-491 VKKEL
+491 VKREL
-496 RPSGALPVTAP
+496 RPAGATPVVAP
-507 AVCPVCG
+507 EKCPVCG
-514 EPLTHIDDEVILR
+514 EPLTHIDGEVILR
-527 CENLHCKAQVQC
+527 CENMHCQAQVQC

-549 MNIENLGPSLI
+549 MNIENLGPALI
-560 ASLLETGKI
+560 ASLLATGKI

-580 DDLLSQE
+580 EDLESQE
-587 RMAQKSAQNVFDAI
+587 RMAKKSAKNVFDAI
-601 EASKERSLEHLLHGL
+601 QASKQRSLENLLHGL
-616 GIRFVGRTSARNL
+616 GIRFVGRTSARNI

-642 TIGELQ
+642 TVEELQ
-648 NVTDVGERIGQS
+648 NVTDVGERIGKS
-660 VYNFFHTEIYTNEV
+660 VYEFFHTPLYTNEI
-674 DELIEL
+674 DELVAL
-680 GCPTEFKGVVKTLFA
+680 GLPTEFKGVVKTLFQ

-709 RDEARKIIEENG
+709 RDEARKLIEENG

-759 WLMSQ
+759 WLMAQ
-764 IAEGDSETDDSAEIP
+764 IANSDESEDGANASEDRAPADANSATKP
-779 AETATEIDNSK
+779 AED
-790 ENVALERASAKP
+790 
-802 RKDEQTSLF
+802 QMSLNL

>member
-1 MTDEKDFDFTRY
+1 MDQKEIDRTRY

-37 QDFDFGLKEMEALE
+37 QDFDFGLKEMEKLE
-51 KKYPELGGENSL
+51 AKYPELRGKDSL
-63 TKRVGNDLVNDFA
+63 TQRVGSDLTNDFA
-76 KVSHAVPMLSIAN
+76 KVAHAVPMLSIAN
-89 VYSKEEMAEFVR
+89 VYSAEEMAEFVK
-101 AAEDGLAELDEKR
+101 AAEEGIAGL
-114 ETRDE
+114 DE
-119 RGGVLDERR
+119 RGLLHSVR
-128 ETRDER
+128 
-134 GGVLDDK
+134 K
-141 CVGRESHANS
+141 
-151 FAHDRDQHLVL
+151 
-162 EPQRGESTKTRV
+162 
-174 YSEDSGAAREEK
+174 
-186 GDVPRASNLEPRASN
+186 DVATSSK
-201 LEPRASKW
+201 KW
-209 ICEKKIDGV
+209 ICERKIDGV

-238 AQGDDV
+238 VQGDDV

-249 TIADIPEYFDAKKLK
+249 TIADIPEILDAKKLK
-264 IAPSEIPQGSFEVR
+264 IDPSEIPQGTFEVR

-290 LNERFILEGKKTFQN
+290 LNEQFVLEGKKIFQN
-305 CRNTVSG
+305 PRNTVSG
-312 SLKLKSVS
+312 SLKLKSVA

-331 YHIPQSKNKTHEE
+331 YHIPQSNNKTHEE
-344 NLKQLQRL
+344 NLLQLKKL
-352 GFNTNAYWKA
+352 GFHTNEFWKA
-362 DTVEEIMK
+362 DNTDEIMK
-370 ISEEIG
+370 ISEQIG
-376 ASRDSLPFDI
+376 ASRDSLPFEI

-391 KLNNLEHQR
+391 KLNDLALQR
-400 ALGSTSKSPRWAIAY
+400 ELGTTSKSPRWAIAY

-444 LSPVRLAGTTVK
+444 LAPVRLAGTTVK

-496 RPSGALPVTAP
+496 RPEGAVPVTAP
-507 AVCPVCG
+507 TNCPVCG

-527 CENLHCKAQVQC
+527 CENMHCAAQVQC

-549 MNIENLGPSLI
+549 MNIENLGPALI
-560 ASLLETGKI
+560 ASLIATGKI

-580 DDLLSQE
+580 EDLESQE
-587 RMAQKSAQNVFDAI
+587 RMAKKSAKNVFDAI
-601 EASKERSLEHLLHGL
+601 AASKERSLENLLHGL

-629 AKHFRTLEKIRTA
+629 AKHFRTLEAIRTA
-642 TIGELQ
+642 TVEDLQ
-648 NVTDVGERIGQS
+648 NVTDVGERIGKS
-660 VYNFFHTEIYTNEV
+660 VYDFFHTERYTQEI
-674 DELIEL
+674 DELIAL
-680 GCPTEFKGVVKTLFA
+680 GCPTEFKGVVKTLFQ

-709 RDEARKIIEENG
+709 RDEARKLIEENG

-749 ELGIPVHDEA
+749 ELGIPIHDEA
-759 WLMSQ
+759 WLLAQ
-764 IAEGDSETDDSAEIP
+764 IAYANSTEP
-779 AETATEIDNSK
+779 AENTDAKSSQPAASQNNSDSGK
-790 ENVALERASAKP
+790 QL
-802 RKDEQTSLF
+802 SLF

>member
-1 MTDEKDFDFTRY
+1 MESQKELDRTRY

-31 VSPMSD
+31 FSPMSD

-51 KKYPELGGENSL
+51 AKYPELRGKGSL
-63 TKRVGNDLVNDFA
+63 TQRVGSDLTNDFA
-76 KVSHAVPMLSIAN
+76 KVAHAVPMLSIAN
-89 VYSKEEMAEFVR
+89 VYSEEEMREFVT
-101 AAEDGLAELDEKR
+101 AAEEGIAA
-114 ETRDE
+114 
-119 RGGVLDERR
+119 LDERR
-128 ETRDER
+128 QPYKASDATNEVGHNRAEWLGLERSDSPKTKDER
-134 GGVLDDK
+134 SAQDDK
-141 CVGRESHANS
+141 NDEADSPIPHSPKGASGDRAQSH
-151 FAHDRDQHLVL
+151 
-162 EPQRGESTKTRV
+162 T
-174 YSEDSGAAREEK
+174 
-186 GDVPRASNLEPRASN
+186 
-201 LEPRASKW
+201 W
-209 ICEKKIDGV
+209 ICERKIDGV
-218 SLSIVY
+218 SLSLVY

-264 IAPSEIPQGSFEVR
+264 IDPSEIPQGTFEVR

-290 LNERFILEGKKTFQN
+290 LNEQFILENKKTFQN

-312 SLKLKSVS
+312 SLKLKSVA

-331 YHIPQSKNKTHEE
+331 YHIPQSNNTTHEE
-344 NLKQLQRL
+344 NLKQLKRL
-352 GFNTNAYWKA
+352 GFHTNDYWTA
-362 DTVEEIMK
+362 DTVDEIMK
-370 ISEEIG
+370 ISEDIG

-391 KLNNLEHQR
+391 KLNDLAMQR
-400 ALGSTSKSPRWAIAY
+400 ELGSTSKSPRWAIAY

-444 LSPVRLAGTTVK
+444 LAPVRLAGTTVK

-468 LDLHFGDTVGVEK
+468 LDLHYGDTVGVEK

-491 VKKEL
+491 VKREL
-496 RPSGALPVTAP
+496 RPAGTSPVIAP
-507 AVCPVCG
+507 EKCPVCG
-514 EPLTHIDDEVILR
+514 EPLTHIDGEVVLR
-527 CENLHCKAQVQC
+527 CENMHCQAQVQC

-549 MNIENLGPSLI
+549 MNIENLGPALI
-560 ASLLETGKI
+560 ASLLATGKI

-580 DDLLSQE
+580 EDLESQE
-587 RMAQKSAQNVFDAI
+587 RMAKKSAKNVYDAIQASKQKS
-601 EASKERSLEHLLHGL
+601 LENLLHGL
-616 GIRFVGRTSARNL
+616 GIRFVGRTSARNI

-642 TIGELQ
+642 TVEELQ
-648 NVTDVGERIGQS
+648 NVTDVGERIGKS
-660 VYNFFHTEIYTNEV
+660 VYEFFHTPLYTNEI
-674 DELIEL
+674 DELVAL
-680 GCPTEFKGVVKTLFA
+680 GLPTEFKGIVKTLFQ

-709 RDEARKIIEENG
+709 RDEARKLIEENG

-759 WLMSQ
+759 WLVAQ
-764 IAEGDSETDDSAEIP
+764 IANADAASDDGSAEIP
-779 AETATEIDNSK
+779 ASTGMTKAANAQAPAAK
-790 ENVALERASAKP
+790 EDQL
-802 RKDEQTSLF
+802 SLKL

>member
-1 MTDEKDFDFTRY
+1 MTEQKDFDFTRY

-21 EASRLYYKDG
+21 EASRLYYKEG

-51 KKYPELGGENSL
+51 AKYPELRGQGSL
-63 TKRVGNDLVNDFA
+63 TQRVGSDLTNDFA
-76 KVSHAVPMLSIAN
+76 KVAHAVPMLSIAN
-89 VYSKEEMAEFVR
+89 VYSAEEMAEFVR
-101 AAEDGLAELDEKR
+101 AAEDGIAGLDSAPQDDAGGKKR
-114 ETRDE
+114 
-119 RGGVLDERR
+119 
-128 ETRDER
+128 
-134 GGVLDDK
+134 
-141 CVGRESHANS
+141 A
-151 FAHDRDQHLVL
+151 
-162 EPQRGESTKTRV
+162 
-174 YSEDSGAAREEK
+174 
-186 GDVPRASNLEPRASN
+186 
-201 LEPRASKW
+201 KW
-209 ICEKKIDGV
+209 ICERKIDGV

-264 IAPSEIPQGSFEVR
+264 IDPSEIPQGTFEVR

-290 LNERFILEGKKTFQN
+290 LNEQFILEGKKIFQN
-305 CRNTVSG
+305 PRNTVSG
-312 SLKLKSVS
+312 SLKLKSVA

-331 YHIPQSKNKTHEE
+331 YHIPQSNNKTHEE
-344 NLKQLQRL
+344 NLLQLKRL
-352 GFNTNAYWKA
+352 GFHTNDYWTA
-362 DTVEEIMK
+362 DTTDEIMK
-370 ISEEIG
+370 ISEQIG
-376 ASRDSLPFDI
+376 ASRDSLPFEI

-391 KLNNLEHQR
+391 KLNDLAMQR
-400 ALGSTSKSPRWAIAY
+400 ALGTTSKSPRWAIAY

-444 LSPVRLAGTTVK
+444 LAPVRLAGTTVK

-461 NFDEVAR
+461 NFDEVSR
-468 LDLHFGDTVGVEK
+468 LDLHYGDTVGVEK

-496 RPSGALPVTAP
+496 RPAGASPVVAP
-507 AVCPVCG
+507 EKCPVCG
-514 EPLTHIDDEVILR
+514 EPLTHVDGEVILR
-527 CENLHCKAQVQC
+527 CENMHCAAQVQC

-549 MNIENLGPSLI
+549 MNIENLGPALI
-560 ASLLETGKI
+560 ASLIATGKI
-569 KRIPDLYRLTL
+569 KRIPDLYRLTIE
-580 DDLLSQE
+580 DLESQE
-587 RMAQKSAQNVFDAI
+587 RMAKKSAKNVFDAI
-601 EASKERSLEHLLHGL
+601 AASKERSLENLLHGL

-642 TIGELQ
+642 TVEDLQ
-648 NVTDVGERIGQS
+648 NVTDVGERIGKS
-660 VYNFFHTEIYTNEV
+660 VYDFFHTPLYTNEI
-674 DELIEL
+674 DELVAL
-680 GCPTEFKGVVKTLFA
+680 GCPTEFKGVVKTLFQ

-704 LPNMD
+704 LPSMD
-709 RDEARKIIEENG
+709 RDEARKLIEENG

-759 WLMSQ
+759 WLLAQ
-764 IAEGDSETDDSAEIP
+764 IAAADSDAGNEGNPAASPAIDSSGISGNKAGDA
-779 AETATEIDNSK
+779 NGQ
-790 ENVALERASAKP
+790 L
-802 RKDEQTSLF
+802 SLF

>member
-1 MTDEKDFDFTRY
+1 MSDQKDIDRTRY
-13 FELKKQLE
+13 VELKKQLE

-31 VSPMSD
+31 FSPMSD

-51 KKYPELGGENSL
+51 AKYPEFRGKDSL
-63 TKRVGNDLVNDFA
+63 TQRVGSDLTNDFA

-89 VYSKEEMAEFVR
+89 VYSAEEMAEFVR
-101 AAEDGLAELDEKR
+101 AAEEGINDKKAE
-114 ETRDE
+114 
-119 RGGVLDERR
+119 
-128 ETRDER
+128 
-134 GGVLDDK
+134 
-141 CVGRESHANS
+141 
-151 FAHDRDQHLVL
+151 
-162 EPQRGESTKTRV
+162 
-174 YSEDSGAAREEK
+174 
-186 GDVPRASNLEPRASN
+186 
-201 LEPRASKW
+201 W
-209 ICEKKIDGV
+209 ICERKIDGV

-264 IAPSEIPQGSFEVR
+264 IDPSEIPQGTFEVR

-290 LNERFILEGKKTFQN
+290 LNEQFVLEGKKTFQN
-305 CRNTVSG
+305 PRNTVSG
-312 SLKLKSVS
+312 SLKLKSVA

-331 YHIPQSKNKTHEE
+331 YHIPQSNNATHEQ

-352 GFNTNAYWKA
+352 GFNTNEFWKA
-362 DTVEEIMK
+362 NTVDEIMK
-370 ISEEIG
+370 ISEGIG
-376 ASRDSLPFDI
+376 ASRDSLPFEI

-391 KLNNLEHQR
+391 KLNDLAMQR
-400 ALGSTSKSPRWAIAY
+400 ELGSTSKSPRWAIAY

-444 LSPVRLAGTTVK
+444 LAPVRLAGTTVK

-468 LDLHFGDTVGVEK
+468 LDLHFGDMVGVEK

-496 RPSGALPVTAP
+496 RPAGAQPVTAP
-507 AVCPVCG
+507 TNCPECG
-514 EPLTHIDDEVILR
+514 EPLSHIDGEVVLR
-527 CENLHCKAQVQC
+527 CENLHCKAMVQC

-560 ASLLETGKI
+560 ASLLSTGKI
-569 KRIPDLYRLTL
+569 NRIPDLYRLTL
-580 DDLLSQE
+580 EDLESQE
-587 RMAQKSAQNVFDAI
+587 RMAKKSAQNVYDAI
-601 EASKERSLEHLLHGL
+601 QKSKERSLENLLHGL
-616 GIRFVGRTSARNL
+616 GIRFVGRTSARNI
-629 AKHFRTLEKIRTA
+629 AKHFRTLDKIRTA
-642 TIGELQ
+642 TVEDLQ
-648 NVTDVGERIGQS
+648 NVTDVGERIGKS
-660 VYNFFHTEIYTNEV
+660 VYDFFHTDRYTQEV
-674 DELIEL
+674 DELVEL
-680 GCPTEFKGVVKTLFA
+680 GCPTEFKGVVKTLFQ

-709 RDEARKIIEENG
+709 RDEARKLIEENG

-759 WLMSQ
+759 WLLEQ
-764 IAEGDSETDDSAEIP
+764 IANNDSSDSGDESADSTANSDSSSSGEKRKP
-779 AETATEIDNSK
+779 AAQGNGQ
-790 ENVALERASAKP
+790 L
-802 RKDEQTSLF
+802 SLF

>member
-1 MTDEKDFDFTRY
+1 MNDKRAEDFSRY

-21 EASRLYYKDG
+21 EASRLYYKEG

-51 KKYPELGGENSL
+51 AKYPELHGKDSL
-63 TKRVGNDLVNDFA
+63 TQKVGSDLTNDFA
-76 KVSHAVPMLSIAN
+76 KVSHAVPILSIAN
-89 VYSKEEMAEFVR
+89 VYSAEEMAEFVK
-101 AAEDGLAELDEKR
+101 AAEDGIATL
-114 ETRDE
+114 
-119 RGGVLDERR
+119 
-128 ETRDER
+128 
-134 GGVLDDK
+134 
-141 CVGRESHANS
+141 NS
-151 FAHDRDQHLVL
+151 EIQNPNFH
-162 EPQRGESTKTRV
+162 T
-174 YSEDSGAAREEK
+174 
-186 GDVPRASNLEPRASN
+186 
-201 LEPRASKW
+201 W
-209 ICEKKIDGV
+209 ICERKIDGV

-264 IAPSEIPQGSFEVR
+264 IDPSEIPQGTFEVR

-290 LNERFILEGKKTFQN
+290 LNEQFILEGKKIFQN
-305 CRNTVSG
+305 PRNTVSG
-312 SLKLKSVS
+312 SLKLKSVA

-331 YHIPQSKNKTHEE
+331 YHIPQSNNKTHEE
-344 NLKQLQRL
+344 NLLQLKRL
-352 GFNTNAYWKA
+352 GFHTNDYWTADNT
-362 DTVEEIMK
+362 EEIMK
-370 ISEEIG
+370 ISEQIG
-376 ASRDSLPFDI
+376 ASRDSLPFEI

-391 KLNNLEHQR
+391 KLNDLAMQR
-400 ALGSTSKSPRWAIAY
+400 ALGTTSKSPRWAIAY

-444 LSPVRLAGTTVK
+444 LAPVRLAGTTVK

-468 LDLHFGDTVGVEK
+468 LDLHYGDTVGVEK

-496 RPSGALPVTAP
+496 RPIGAEPVIAP
-507 AVCPVCG
+507 TKCPECG
-514 EPLTHIDDEVILR
+514 EPLTHVDGEVILR
-527 CENLHCKAQVQC
+527 CENMHCAAQVQC

-560 ASLLETGKI
+560 ASLIATGKI

-580 DDLLSQE
+580 EDLESQE
-587 RMAQKSAQNVFDAI
+587 RMAKKSAKNVFDAI
-601 EASKERSLEHLLHGL
+601 AASKERSLENLLHGL
-616 GIRFVGRTSARNL
+616 GIRFVGRTSARNI

-642 TIGELQ
+642 TVEDLQ
-648 NVTDVGERIGQS
+648 NVTDVGERIGKS
-660 VYNFFHTEIYTNEV
+660 VYDFFHTERYTQEI

-680 GCPTEFKGVVKTLFA
+680 GCPTEFKGVVKTLFQ

-704 LPNMD
+704 LPTMD
-709 RDEARKIIEENG
+709 RDEARKLIEENG
-721 GKVSGSVSKKTS
+721 GKVAGSVSKKTS

-759 WLMSQ
+759 WLLEQ
-764 IAEGDSETDDSAEIP
+764 IAAADSDAGSDSGNNGDDSANDSTSIEKEKP
-779 AETATEIDNSK
+779 AAQGNGQ
-790 ENVALERASAKP
+790 L
-802 RKDEQTSLF
+802 SLF

>member
-1 MTDEKDFDFTRY
+1 MEQKDFDYTRY

-21 EASRLYYKDG
+21 EASRLYYKEG

-51 KKYPELGGENSL
+51 AKYPELRGQESL
-63 TKRVGNDLVNDFA
+63 TQRVGSDLTNDFA
-76 KVSHAVPMLSIAN
+76 KVAHAVPMLSIAN
-89 VYSKEEMAEFVR
+89 VYSAEEMAEFVR
-101 AAEDGLAELDEKR
+101 AAEDGIAAIQNER
-114 ETRDE
+114 EIPDQV
-119 RGGVLDERR
+119 G
-128 ETRDER
+128 
-134 GGVLDDK
+134 DDK
-141 CVGRESHANS
+141 GDKKRGPSH
-151 FAHDRDQHLVL
+151 
-162 EPQRGESTKTRV
+162 T
-174 YSEDSGAAREEK
+174 
-186 GDVPRASNLEPRASN
+186 
-201 LEPRASKW
+201 W
-209 ICEKKIDGV
+209 ICERKIDGV

-264 IAPSEIPQGSFEVR
+264 IDPSEIPQGTFEVR

-290 LNERFILEGKKTFQN
+290 LNEQFILEGKKIFQN
-305 CRNTVSG
+305 PRNTVSG
-312 SLKLKSVS
+312 SLKLKSVA

-331 YHIPQSKNKTHEE
+331 YHIPQSSNKTHEE
-344 NLKQLQRL
+344 NLLQLKKL
-352 GFNTNAYWKA
+352 GFHTNDYWTAENT
-362 DTVEEIMK
+362 EEIMK
-370 ISEEIG
+370 ISEQIG
-376 ASRDSLPFDI
+376 ASRDSLPFEI

-391 KLNNLEHQR
+391 KLNDLAMQR
-400 ALGSTSKSPRWAIAY
+400 ALGTTSKSPRWAIAY

-444 LSPVRLAGTTVK
+444 LAPVRLAGTTVK

-496 RPSGALPVTAP
+496 RPAGALPVTAP
-507 AVCPVCG
+507 ANCPVCG
-514 EPLTHIDDEVILR
+514 EPLTHVDGEVILR
-527 CENLHCKAQVQC
+527 CENMHCAAQVQC

-549 MNIENLGPSLI
+549 MNIENLGPALI
-560 ASLLETGKI
+560 ASLIATGKI
-569 KRIPDLYRLTL
+569 KRIPDLYRLTIE
-580 DDLLSQE
+580 DLESQE
-587 RMAQKSAQNVFDAI
+587 RMAKKSAKNVYDAI
-601 EASKERSLEHLLHGL
+601 QKSKERSLENLLHGL

-642 TIGELQ
+642 TVEDLQ
-648 NVTDVGERIGQS
+648 NVNDVGERIGKS
-660 VYNFFHTEIYTNEV
+660 VYDFFHTERYTQEI
-674 DELIEL
+674 DELIDL
-680 GCPTEFKGVVKTLFA
+680 GCPTEFKGVVKTLFQ

-704 LPNMD
+704 LPSME
-709 RDEARKIIEENG
+709 REEARKLIEENG

-759 WLMSQ
+759 WLLEQ
-764 IAEGDSETDDSAEIP
+764 IAAAGSGDITGDESAGNASEGDEKLEAEARLPRPSETRNDTPTTDA
-779 AETATEIDNSK
+779 NGQ
-790 ENVALERASAKP
+790 L
-802 RKDEQTSLF
+802 SLF

>member
-1 MTDEKDFDFTRY
+1 MSEQKDIDRTRY

-51 KKYPELGGENSL
+51 AKYPELRGKGSL
-63 TKRVGNDLVNDFA
+63 TQKVGSDLTNDFA
-76 KVSHAVPMLSIAN
+76 KVTHAVPMLSIAN
-89 VYSKEEMAEFVR
+89 VYSEEEMREFVK
-101 AAEDGLAELDEKR
+101 AAEEGIASLETSLDPSRIRAQDDEKGRTQGDENGRAQDDENGSAQGDEKR
-114 ETRDE
+114 AT
-119 RGGVLDERR
+119 
-128 ETRDER
+128 
-134 GGVLDDK
+134 
-141 CVGRESHANS
+141 
-151 FAHDRDQHLVL
+151 
-162 EPQRGESTKTRV
+162 
-174 YSEDSGAAREEK
+174 
-186 GDVPRASNLEPRASN
+186 
-201 LEPRASKW
+201 W
-209 ICEKKIDGV
+209 ICERKIDGV
-218 SLSIVY
+218 SLSVVY

-264 IAPSEIPQGSFEVR
+264 IDPSEIPQGTFEVR

-290 LNERFILEGKKTFQN
+290 LNEQFILENKKTFQN

-312 SLKLKSVS
+312 SLKLKSVA

-331 YHIPQSKNKTHEE
+331 YHIPQSNNATHEE
-344 NLKQLQRL
+344 NLKQLKRL
-352 GFNTNAYWKA
+352 GFNTNDYWTA
-362 DTVEEIMK
+362 NTVDEIMA
-370 ISEEIG
+370 ISEKIG

-391 KLNNLEHQR
+391 KLNDLAMQR
-400 ALGSTSKSPRWAIAY
+400 ELGSTSKSPRWAIAY

-444 LSPVRLAGTTVK
+444 LAPVRLAGTTVK

-468 LDLHFGDTVGVEK
+468 LDLHYGDTVGVEK

-491 VKKEL
+491 VKREQ
-496 RPSGALPVTAP
+496 RPAGALPVVAP
-507 AVCPVCG
+507 EKCPVCG
-514 EPLTHIDDEVILR
+514 EPLTHIDGEVILR
-527 CENLHCKAQVQC
+527 CENMHCQAQVQC

-549 MNIENLGPSLI
+549 MNIENLGPALI
-560 ASLLETGKI
+560 ASLLATGKI

-580 DDLLSQE
+580 EDLESQE
-587 RMAQKSAQNVFDAI
+587 RMAKKSAKNVYDAIQASKQKS
-601 EASKERSLEHLLHGL
+601 LENLLHGL
-616 GIRFVGRTSARNL
+616 GIRFVGRTSARNI

-642 TIGELQ
+642 TVEELQ
-648 NVTDVGERIGQS
+648 NVTDVGERIGKS
-660 VYNFFHTEIYTNEV
+660 VYEFFHTPLYTNEI
-674 DELIEL
+674 DELVAL
-680 GCPTEFKGVVKTLFA
+680 GLPTEFKGVVKTLFQ

-709 RDEARKIIEENG
+709 RDEARKLIEENG

-759 WLMSQ
+759 WLMAQ
-764 IAEGDSETDDSAEIP
+764 IANADESSDDSDENGAPANEASHATKP
-779 AETATEIDNSK
+779 AEDQMS
-790 ENVALERASAKP
+790 LE
-802 RKDEQTSLF
+802 L

>member
-1 MTDEKDFDFTRY
+1 MDQKDFDLTRY

-31 VSPMSD
+31 FSPMSD

-51 KKYPELGGENSL
+51 AKYPELRGKDSL
-63 TKRVGNDLVNDFA
+63 TQRVGSDLTNDFA
-76 KVSHAVPMLSIAN
+76 KVTHAVPMLSIAN
-89 VYSKEEMAEFVR
+89 VYSAEEMAEFVK
-101 AAEDGLAELDEKR
+101 AAEDGIAEIDASAL
-114 ETRDE
+114 
-119 RGGVLDERR
+119 RG
-128 ETRDER
+128 
-134 GGVLDDK
+134 
-141 CVGRESHANS
+141 A
-151 FAHDRDQHLVL
+151 
-162 EPQRGESTKTRV
+162 GENR
-174 YSEDSGAAREEK
+174 AAK
-186 GDVPRASNLEPRASN
+186 
-201 LEPRASKW
+201 KW
-209 ICEKKIDGV
+209 ICERKIDGV

-238 AQGDDV
+238 VQGDDV

-249 TIADIPEYFDAKKLK
+249 TIADIPETLDAKKLK
-264 IAPSEIPQGSFEVR
+264 IDPSEIPQGTFEVR

-290 LNERFILEGKKTFQN
+290 LNEQFILEGKKIFQN
-305 CRNTVSG
+305 PRNTVSG
-312 SLKLKSVS
+312 SLKLKSVA

-331 YHIPQSKNKTHEE
+331 YHIPQSNNATHEE
-344 NLKQLQRL
+344 NLKQLKKL
-352 GFNTNAYWKA
+352 GFHTNDFWKA
-362 DTVEEIMK
+362 DSVDEIMK
-370 ISEEIG
+370 ISEDIG
-376 ASRDSLPFDI
+376 ASRDSLPFEI

-391 KLNNLEHQR
+391 KLNDLAMQR
-400 ALGSTSKSPRWAIAY
+400 ELGTTSKSPRWAIAY

-444 LSPVRLAGTTVK
+444 LAPVRLAGTTVK

-496 RPSGALPVTAP
+496 RPAGAVPVTAP
-507 AVCPVCG
+507 EKCPVCG
-514 EPLTHIDDEVILR
+514 EPLTHVDGEVILR
-527 CENLHCKAQVQC
+527 CENMHCAAQVQC

-549 MNIENLGPSLI
+549 MNIENLGPALI
-560 ASLLETGKI
+560 ASLIATGKI
-569 KRIPDLYRLTL
+569 KRIPDLYRLTIE
-580 DDLLSQE
+580 DLESQE
-587 RMAQKSAQNVFDAI
+587 RMAKKSAKNVYDAI
-601 EASKERSLEHLLHGL
+601 AASKERSLENLLHGL

-629 AKHFRTLEKIRTA
+629 AKHFRTLDKIRTA
-642 TIGELQ
+642 TVEDLQ
-648 NVTDVGERIGQS
+648 NVNDVGERIGKS
-660 VYNFFHTEIYTNEV
+660 VYDFFHTERYTQEI
-674 DELIEL
+674 DELVEL
-680 GCPTEFKGVVKTLFA
+680 GCPTEFKGVVKTLFQ

-709 RDEARKIIEENG
+709 RDEARKLIEENG

-759 WLMSQ
+759 WLLEQ
-764 IAEGDSETDDSAEIP
+764 IANAGSDSGDNANEGDEMPATSPASDKSATGSETK
-779 AETATEIDNSK
+779 N
-790 ENVALERASAKP
+790 RAGKTDANG
-802 RKDEQTSLF
+802 QISLF

>member
-1 MTDEKDFDFTRY
+1 MEQKDFDLTRY

-31 VSPMSD
+31 FSPMSD

-51 KKYPELGGENSL
+51 AKYPELRGKDSL
-63 TKRVGNDLVNDFA
+63 TQRVGSDLTNDFA

-89 VYSKEEMAEFVR
+89 VYSAEEMAEFVK
-101 AAEDGLAELDEKR
+101 AAEDGIASLDSAPQDDAKEKK
-114 ETRDE
+114 
-119 RGGVLDERR
+119 RGP
-128 ETRDER
+128 
-134 GGVLDDK
+134 
-141 CVGRESHANS
+141 SH
-151 FAHDRDQHLVL
+151 
-162 EPQRGESTKTRV
+162 
-174 YSEDSGAAREEK
+174 
-186 GDVPRASNLEPRASN
+186 
-201 LEPRASKW
+201 KW
-209 ICEKKIDGV
+209 ICERKIDGV

-264 IAPSEIPQGSFEVR
+264 IDPSEIPQGTFEVR

-290 LNERFILEGKKTFQN
+290 LNEQFILEGKKIFQN
-305 CRNTVSG
+305 PRNTVSG
-312 SLKLKSVS
+312 SLKLKSVA

-331 YHIPQSKNKTHEE
+331 YHIPQSNNVTHEE
-344 NLKQLQRL
+344 NLLQLQKL
-352 GFNTNAYWKA
+352 GFHTNDYWTA
-362 DTVEEIMK
+362 DTVDEIMK
-370 ISEEIG
+370 ISEQIG
-376 ASRDSLPFDI
+376 ASRDSLPFEI

-391 KLNNLEHQR
+391 KLNDLAMQR
-400 ALGSTSKSPRWAIAY
+400 ALGTTSKSPRWAIAY

-444 LSPVRLAGTTVK
+444 LAPVRLAGTTVK

-496 RPSGALPVTAP
+496 RPIGAQPVTAP
-507 AVCPVCG
+507 EKCPVCG
-514 EPLTHIDDEVILR
+514 EPLTHIDGEVILR
-527 CENLHCKAQVQC
+527 CENMHCAAQVQC

-549 MNIENLGPSLI
+549 MNIENLGPALI
-560 ASLLETGKI
+560 ASLIATGKI
-569 KRIPDLYRLTL
+569 KRIPDLYRLTIE
-580 DDLLSQE
+580 DLESQE
-587 RMAQKSAQNVFDAI
+587 RMAKKSAKNVFDAI
-601 EASKERSLEHLLHGL
+601 AASKERSLENLLHGL

-642 TIGELQ
+642 TIEDLQ
-648 NVTDVGERIGQS
+648 NVTDVGERIGKS
-660 VYNFFHTEIYTNEV
+660 VYDFFHTPLYTNEI

-680 GCPTEFKGVVKTLFA
+680 GCPTEFKGVVKTLFQ

-704 LPNMD
+704 LPSMD
-709 RDEARKIIEENG
+709 REEARKLIEENG

-759 WLMSQ
+759 WLLAQ
-764 IAEGDSETDDSAEIP
+764 IATADSGEAPAPSPASDKQKAAGDAP
-779 AETATEIDNSK
+779 AADANGQ
-790 ENVALERASAKP
+790 L
-802 RKDEQTSLF
+802 SLF